1 MLELD
6 FWTVVLQVIN
16 FTVLALVLY
25 WLLFKPMKRIIQAR
39 QEEKERLIRE
49 LEQER
54 QMLSVQRATLD
65 ERLSRLDE
73 EAANILMLAREQAEA
88 ERAELLRQARAEV
101 EQIMAEAHTDAYR
114 MRKQALESFN
124 NDLVEALIEIS
135 GNILGKLVSPQMH
148 DSLVRQLSNSI
159 WELGRTD
166 IQRVEVFRQALGSRE
181 PTAHITS
188 ARPLTQEHQGLLA
201 RTLTALADRHVNL
214 DVRVDPKMIAGVRVR
229 VGDLM
234 VDSSVWG
241 QLEALRE
248 QAMHDLEERFAHD

>member
-6 FWTVVLQVIN
+6 FWTIILQVVN

-25 WLLFKPMKRIIQAR
+25 WLLFKPMKRMIQAR

-54 QMLSVQRATLD
+54 QMLSVQRAMLD

-88 ERAELLRQARAEV
+88 ERAELLHQARAEV

-114 MRKQALESFN
+114 MRKQALEAFN

-135 GNILGKLVSPQMH
+135 GSILGKLVSPQMH

-159 WELGRTD
+159 WELGRTE

-214 DVRVDPKMIAGVRVR
+214 DVRVDPKMIAGVQVR

-248 QAMHDLEERFAHD
+248 QAMRDLEERFAHE